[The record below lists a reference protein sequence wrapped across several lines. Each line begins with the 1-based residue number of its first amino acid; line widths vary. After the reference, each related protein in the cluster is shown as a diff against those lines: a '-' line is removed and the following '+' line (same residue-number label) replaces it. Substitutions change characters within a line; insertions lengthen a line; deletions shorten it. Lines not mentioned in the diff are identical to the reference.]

1 MQGCCGIFAIPAR
14 LSILARIFL
23 LLSLPYACA
32 LHATELPAKQPI
44 RIGLTPVFLD
54 DRATFV
60 NEWRDYLQR
69 SLGKPVTFVQRGS
82 YREIVDMLRE
92 EKLDFAW
99 LCGGP
104 FVRNKKNLRLVAV
117 PLYLRKPLY
126 QSYLIV
132 PNSDKQTQSLADLYQ
147 KIFAFSDPD
156 SNSGHLYTEYLLAKR
171 GKNPS
176 SYFTKSFFTWSHRKV
191 VEAVASGLAQ
201 GGAVDGYVWD
211 TLALSHPELTSK
223 TRVVAKSPQFGH
235 PPFVSGAAASKQ
247 DIAAIQ
253 QVLLNMVN
261 DEEGGRLLKR
271 LNLDG
276 FVYGNGRLFDS
287 IEEMVRFV
295 EKSRNDAPQKHQ
307 P

>member
-1 MQGCCGIFAIPAR
+1 MANLSVIAR
-14 LSILARIFL
+14 TL
-23 LLSLPYACA
+23 LLVLALLYACT
-32 LHATELPAKQPI
+32 LYATEQPAKPPI

-54 DRATFV
+54 DQATFV
-60 NEWRDYLQR
+60 NEWRDYLQ
-69 SLGKPVTFVQRGS
+69 LHLNKPVTFVQRGS

-92 EKLDFAW
+92 DKLDFAW
-99 LCGGP
+99 LCGAP
-104 FVRNKKNLRLVAV
+104 YIRNKKYFRLVAV
-117 PLYLRKPLY
+117 PLYRGEPLY

-132 PNSDKQTQSLADLYQ
+132 PGSDNQTQSLADLRQ

-156 SNSGHLYTEYLLAKR
+156 SNSGHLYTEYVLAKQ
-171 GKNPS
+171 GKKPS
-176 SYFTKSFFTWSHRKV
+176 SYFAKSFFTWSHQKV

-201 GGAVDGYVWD
+201 GGAVDGYVWE

-253 QVLLNMVN
+253 QVLLNMEN

-276 FVYGNGRLFDS
+276 FVFGNDRLFDS
-287 IEEMVRFV
+287 IEEMVRFI
-295 EKSRNDAPQKHQ
+295 EKSKNDAPQKHQ